1 MKHDLPLQGKKVLV
15 TRNKAQA
22 QSFREKVGGFG
33 RRSCFNVIDF
43 VSARPSARGSPG
55 FQADLESADWLV
67 FTSVNG
73 AKFFFSYLKG
83 PLGPVLLRVRGE
95 GCCSR

>member
-1 MKHDLPLQGKKVLV
+1 MKHDLPLEGKKVLV

-22 QSFREKVGGFG
+22 QSFREKVEALGGEAVLTSLISF
-33 RRSCFNVIDF
+33 
-43 VSARPSARGSPG
+43 RPALPPEAAQR

-73 AKFFFSYLKG
+73 AKFFFSYLKDAG
-83 PLGPVLLRVRGE
+83 LCDPPASKAKVA
-95 GCCSR
+95 